1 MVNPVVLEN
10 CKIDSSNFQG
20 FAFGVGLDRI
30 TMLKHGLKDIRAFFS
45 GSINW
50 TSKNGFGLWGL
61 LMKFTYQWL
70 LQHLETEKSH
80 TNWRCFNQP

>member
-30 TMLKHGLKDIRAFFS
+30 TMLKHGLKI
-45 GSINW
+45 
-50 TSKNGFGLWGL
+50 
-61 LMKFTYQWL
+61 
-70 LQHLETEKSH
+70 LELFLVVVLIGPL
-80 TNWRCFNQP
+80 RMVLA